1 METKALEYILEI
13 ARCRSVTKAA
23 QALGISQSA
32 LSQILLRVERET
44 GMPLFIRQKR
54 ALQLTEAGEL
64 YVDTARK
71 IVDLKNRL
79 TADLKDLSE
88 SRHLRVGV
96 TSYWGMVMMKEI
108 LPRFHAA
115 YPDQPVE
122 LKQYNYST
130 LRDEYLS
137 YRVDIAAG
145 TLSHHDT
152 LPENCQLLREE
163 EMVLIVSRDHPFAKK
178 HARETELAESVL
190 RRDLEG
196 VSFIRSAAGS
206 TARSMEDELFGRI
219 GLNMHTFCEVTDYT
233 AFINLVEANL
243 GFAFVSADYVDDY
256 EQVRHWHLQPKM
268 LRRNAL
274 YVRPGLELSE
284 CEQFLVDQIRNYRL
298 FCVNGGEQ

>member
-13 ARCRSVTKAA
+13 ARYRSVTKAA

-44 GMPLFIRQKR
+44 GMPLFVRQKR

-79 TADLKDLSE
+79 SADLKDLSE

-96 TSYWGMVMMKEI
+96 TSQWGMAMMKEL
-108 LPRFHAA
+108 LPRFHEKF
-115 YPDQPVE
+115 PDQPVE
-122 LKQYNYST
+122 LRQYNYCT
-130 LRDEYLS
+130 LRDEYLA

-145 TLSHHDT
+145 TLSHHDP
-152 LPENCQLLREE
+152 LPEHCELLRDE

-178 HARETELAESVL
+178 HAGETELREGVL
-190 RRDLEG
+190 RQDLDG

-206 TARSMEDELFGRI
+206 TARALEDELFERV
-219 GLNMHTFCEVTDYT
+219 GLKMRTFCEVTDYT
-233 AFINLVEANL
+233 AFISLVEAGL
-243 GFAFVSADYVDDY
+243 GFAFVSADSVDRYDGLCSW
-256 EQVRHWHLQPKM
+256 RLLPRM
-268 LRRNAL
+268 LRQNAL
-274 YVRPGLELSE
+274 YIRPGLEMNE
-284 CEQFLVDQIRNYRL
+284 CERFLVENIRGYRL
-298 FCVNGGEQ
+298 FNKTGGTK